1 MRHTRV
7 RTRESAIGSARSA
20 GRGRHERRLMRISDD
35 IANVLG
41 NSRIDDGKLYLPAGQ
56 LERNLYLGV
65 NKVLE
70 AIGGKWSR
78 KEKAHLFDQP
88 VSDILEEI
96 LLTGEYTNAKTEY
109 QFFETPGGV
118 ACDLV
123 ALADIRPGETCL
135 EPSAGCG
142 AIAKYIP
149 GVDCVEINPAFR
161 EYLCAYGLN
170 VVGKDFLQ
178 FDQPHDVIVANP
190 PFSKQQD
197 IDHVTHMIQLARRR
211 VVSVMSASIRFR
223 TNRKTVEFL
232 ELLERQDGETID
244 LPDNSFRESGSG
256 VRTCVVRC
264 DGNGLA
270 SGE

>member
-1 MRHTRV
+1 MK
-7 RTRESAIGSARSA
+7 
-20 GRGRHERRLMRISDD
+20 ISNDV
-35 IANVLG
+35 ANVLG
-41 NSRIDDGKLYLPAGQ
+41 NSRIDNGKLYLPAGQ
-56 LERNLYLGV
+56 LERSLYLAA

-70 AIGGKWSR
+70 AIGGKWNR

-96 LLTGEYTNAKTEY
+96 LLTGEYANAKTEY
-109 QFFETPGGV
+109 QFFETPGEL
-118 ACDLV
+118 ALYLV

-135 EPSAGCG
+135 EPSAGRG
-142 AIAKYIP
+142 AIAYYMTP
-149 GVDCVEINPAFR
+149 NVQCVELNPAFC
-161 EYLCAYGLN
+161 EILMAN
-170 VVGKDFLQ
+170 DFKVVCGDFLKLIK
-178 FDQPHDVIVANP
+178 PYDVIVANP

-197 IDHVTHMIQLARRR
+197 IDHVTHMIELARRR

-232 ELLERQDGETID
+232 ELLERQDGEIID
-244 LPDNSFRESGSG
+244 LPDNSFRESGTG

-264 DGNGLA
+264 DGNGPA